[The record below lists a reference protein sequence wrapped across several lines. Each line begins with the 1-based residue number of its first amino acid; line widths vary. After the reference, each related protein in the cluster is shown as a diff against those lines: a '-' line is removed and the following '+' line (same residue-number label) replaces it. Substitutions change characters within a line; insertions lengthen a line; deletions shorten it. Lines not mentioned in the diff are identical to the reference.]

1 MTKLLG
7 FRSPQN
13 RDILL
18 SLLVLFASFSPCSA
32 QVAHRRRRSSRSRII
47 AGVVVGVVALLG
59 LLFLCC
65 MVMKRRRRA
74 AKSSSVLPTQ
84 LVGVP
89 NHHSN
94 PYTGGVAAH
103 SQPQQSHTGQ
113 TAGTGQPIPMSS
125 YDAGHSTPA
134 AAAAAAPPPY
144 PGVGDKTQNTEA
156 GNTFAPPPG
165 PPPPAHTAHDNQF
178 VGGFRS

>member
-18 SLLVLFASFSPCSA
+18 SLLVIFASFSPCSA
-32 QVAHRRRRSSRSRII
+32 QVAHRRRRSTRSRII
-47 AGVVVGVVALLG
+47 AGVVVGVLAFLALL
-59 LLFLCC
+59 LLCC
-65 MVMKRRRRA
+65 TMMRRRRRA
-74 AKSSSVLPTQ
+74 RNVGVLPTQ
-84 LVGVP
+84 LVGGS
-89 NHHSN
+89 HSHAN
-94 PYTGGVAAH
+94 PYIGGAATH
-103 SQPQQSHTGQ
+103 NQPNQAYTGQ

-134 AAAAAAPPPY
+134 AAAAAPPPY
-144 PGVGDKTQNTEA
+144 PGVGDKTQNGEA

-165 PPPPAHTAHDNQF
+165 PPPPAHTAHDN
-178 VGGFRS
+178 VSA